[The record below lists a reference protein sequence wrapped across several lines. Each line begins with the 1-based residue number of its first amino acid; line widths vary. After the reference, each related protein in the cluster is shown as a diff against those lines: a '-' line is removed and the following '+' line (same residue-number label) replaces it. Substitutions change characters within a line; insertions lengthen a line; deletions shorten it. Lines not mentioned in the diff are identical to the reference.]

1 MAMRAHRAGTYSIVA
16 RDPETGQFGVGVQ
29 SHWFSVG
36 ALVPWARPGVGA
48 VATQAN
54 VEVSY
59 GPHALELLAAGAGA
73 NEALDWLLARDS
85 GAATRQVAVVDS
97 HGQVAVHTG
106 PLCVPFAGHEIG
118 EACSCQGNLLSCA
131 EVWPAM
137 LDAFRKSAGPL
148 AGRLLEALDAGE
160 RAGGDARGR
169 QSAALLVVGPSGEP
183 WEELV
188 SLRVEDHP
196 APLVELRRLLE
207 LHEAYALADTADGL
221 VGEGR
226 HAEAA
231 QLYERAS
238 ELVPDSH
245 ELAFWSG
252 LGLAESGQMDA
263 GLARVRQAIEV
274 HPGWREILE
283 RLPAEM
289 APAGE
294 AVRDRLKTYSAGA
307 DR

>member
-1 MAMRAHRAGTYSIVA
+1 
-16 RDPETGQFGVGVQ
+16 
-29 SHWFSVG
+29 
-36 ALVPWARPGVGA
+36 
-48 VATQAN
+48 
-54 VEVSY
+54 
-59 GPHALELLAAGAGA
+59 
-73 NEALDWLLARDS
+73 
-85 GAATRQVAVVDS
+85 
-97 HGQVAVHTG
+97 
-106 PLCVPFAGHEIG
+106 
-118 EACSCQGNLLSCA
+118 
-131 EVWPAM
+131 M

-183 WEELV
+183 WEEVV

-207 LHEAYALADTADGL
+207 LHDAYALADIADGL

-238 ELVPDSH
+238 ALVPDSH

-294 AVRDRLKTYSAGA
+294 AVRERLKTYSADA

>member
-1 MAMRAHRAGTYSIVA
+1 MADAFH
-16 RDPETGQFGVGVQ
+16 Q
-29 SHWFSVG
+29 S
-36 ALVPWARPGVGA
+36 
-48 VATQAN
+48 
-54 VEVSY
+54 
-59 GPHALELLAAGAGA
+59 
-73 NEALDWLLARDS
+73 
-85 GAATRQVAVVDS
+85 
-97 HGQVAVHTG
+97 TG
-106 PLCVPFAGHEIG
+106 PLA
-118 EACSCQGNLLSCA
+118 
-131 EVWPAM
+131 
-137 LDAFRKSAGPL
+137 R
-148 AGRLLEALDAGE
+148 RLLGALDAGE

-169 QSAALLVVGPSGEP
+169 QSAALLVVGSSGEP

-196 APLVELRRLLE
+196 APLVELLRLLE
-207 LHEAYALADTADGL
+207 LHDAYALADTADGL

-238 ELVPDSH
+238 ALVPGSH

-252 LGLAESGQMDA
+252 LGLAQSGRMEA
-263 GLARVRQAIEV
+263 GLVRVRQAIGL
-274 HPGWREILE
+274 HPAWREILE

-294 AVRDRLKTYSAGA
+294 AVRERLKTYPGDA